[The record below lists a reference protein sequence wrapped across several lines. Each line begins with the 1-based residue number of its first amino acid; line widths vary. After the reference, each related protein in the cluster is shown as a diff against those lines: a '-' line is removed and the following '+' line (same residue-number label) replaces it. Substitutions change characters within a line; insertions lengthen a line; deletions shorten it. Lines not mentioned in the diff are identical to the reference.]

1 MSHRSLSSPRT
12 LRTLG
17 GALCILPLLVYA
29 ACSPTAS
36 TTAPTDN
43 DPDSNNGG
51 SGGSDD
57 GIIVGSGGDP
67 GGIEGIPP
75 IQPDAGAFPAAPV
88 YDEGVTEAEAAVFSD
103 PENFSAGVCVYE
115 PHLSDALGPGALYP
129 MNWLRPRFRWTG
141 TGSETIWEIRLTAAS
156 QTNPIRVYTRSPNW
170 IMPKEMWDTIA
181 AGVADDITVTVRG
194 SGPSGVVG
202 MRGNFRVT
210 SALAGGSM
218 VFWGTSSSV
227 VEPGSSRLYGFTMGD
242 EAVVDTLRAEQVTGI
257 SGVYSANGV
266 QLRGETTSSYI
277 AGIEP
282 GVPRCIG
289 CHNSTPD
296 GTAMVFADD
305 YPWNMGIASIE
316 AGAAGTP
323 PAYVTAG
330 ALELMKIPFLGTS
343 TMMPVPWASGDR
355 TVITTMGRRNG
366 YIYIDYSTKPE
377 PLLHDLVWM
386 DLSTTAAIPSA
397 FAPTAYTV
405 PYSDS
410 QAQEQTRVTQ
420 AQAREAAI
428 VAAEGTAWGVLA
440 TELGSVSNPTSSK
453 TGLQL
458 AYSVSESS
466 LDGHPDWHNNTSDIH
481 VLNLTSPRAASGASV
496 KLAGASEAGM
506 LEYYPSYSPDDA
518 FIAFNRAPQPTN
530 LSRCKENPTATPP
543 CVNSPATLGENP
555 DGPYYNRKGEIAI
568 VPAAGGAPHRL
579 RANDPVMCSGETS
592 PGVLNSWPK
601 WSSAVRNIEGKN
613 YYFII
618 FSSARGYEGQFE
630 LARTQY
636 TPPISTKS
644 SQLYMSVVEHDPAT
658 GAIVSYAPIYLWNQ
672 NYLATGPDTYEELKT
687 ANLTPAWEDFSI
699 PPVPPVV
706 VVVR

>member
-1 MSHRSLSSPRT
+1 MSHRSLSS
-12 LRTLG
+12 LRNVRAIG
-17 GALCILPLLVYA
+17 SALCLTPLLAFA
-29 ACSPTAS
+29 ACSPSAS
-36 TTAPTDN
+36 APAPGDENKPEGNQGTGGD
-43 DPDSNNGG
+43 GIVLG
-51 SGGSDD
+51 SGGS
-57 GIIVGSGGDP
+57 GDI
-67 GGIEGIPP
+67 GVIPP
-75 IQPDAGAFPAAPV
+75 IQPDAGAFPAEPV

-103 PENFSAGVCVYE
+103 PENFAAGVCVFE

-141 TGSETIWEIRLTAAS
+141 TGAETAWEIRLTAPS
-156 QTNPIRVYTRSPNW
+156 QTNAIKVYTRSTNW

-194 SGPSGVVG
+194 SGPSGIVG

-210 SALAGGSM
+210 PALAGGSM

-242 EAVVDTLRAEQVTGI
+242 EAVVDTLRAEQVTTTNIYTATGEE
-257 SGVYSANGV
+257 
-266 QLRGETTSSYI
+266 LRGENVGSYNP
-277 AGIEP
+277 GFEP
-282 GVPRCIG
+282 GAPRCVG
-289 CHNSTPD
+289 CHNATPD
-296 GTAMVFADD
+296 GTAMVFSDD
-305 YPWNMGIASIE
+305 YPWNMGIASVE
-316 AGAAGTP
+316 AGVAGSAP
-323 PAYVTAG
+323 DYVTAG
-330 ALELMKIPFLGTS
+330 ALELMKIPFLGTG

-355 TVITTMGRRNG
+355 TLITTMGRRSD
-366 YIYIDYSTKPE
+366 YIYIDYVTTLE
-377 PLLHDLVWM
+377 PLLHDLIWI
-386 DLSTTAAIPSA
+386 DLATTAAIPSTIS
-397 FAPTAYTV
+397 APTNPI
-405 PYSDS
+405 PYENGSAGGTR
-410 QAQEQTRVTQ
+410 AQEATTRET
-420 AQAREAAI
+420 AIMGAR
-428 VAAEGTAWGVLA
+428 GTAWGVIT

-453 TGLQL
+453 TGMQL

-466 LDGHPDWHNNTSDIH
+466 KDGHPDWHNNTSDIH
-481 VLNLTSPRAASGASV
+481 VVTMTSPRAAAGAST
-496 KLAGASEAGM
+496 KLAGASEVGV
-506 LEYYPSYSPDDA
+506 LEYYPAFSSDDA

-530 LSRCKENPTATPP
+530 LSRCAQHPDN
-543 CVNSPATLGENP
+543 CNNNPATLGENP
-555 DGPYYNRKGEIAI
+555 DGPYYNRKGEVFI
-568 VPAAGGAPHRL
+568 VPSAGGAAHRL

-601 WSSAVRNIEGKN
+601 WSSAVRNIDGKN

-618 FSSARGYEGQFE
+618 FSSARAYEGQFE
-630 LARTQY
+630 LTPTAY

-672 NYLATGPDTYEELKT
+672 NYLATGPDSYEELRT